1 MYGHCGEP
9 VPTTDCKVKTY
20 QPTLTERLKR
30 EQADLSDRLAEI
42 NAALSALEANPQV
55 QAVLDLVQKV
65 ARY

>member
-1 MYGHCGEP
+1 MYGMDQPMPCS
-9 VPTTDCKVKTY
+9 PTELVKC

-30 EQADLSDRLAEI
+30 EQADLSARLKEVTEAI
-42 NAALSALEANPQV
+42 TALEANPQV